1 MNLIEQITIDLRE
14 ALKTK
19 DTLRA
24 SCLRML
30 KAAVTNKEVEKGRG
44 SLKDEDIQSV
54 ISSMIRRSKE
64 AIEGFRQGNRE
75 DLVSKEEAELK
86 ILSQYLPVQLSPAEI
101 EKTIK
106 EVMVEL
112 SANGVKDLGKLM
124 KAAMARLGGKAQG
137 KEVNEIAKRLLS

>member
-19 DTLRA
+19 DTLRT

-44 SLKDEDIQSV
+44 SLIDEDIQSV

-86 ILSQYLPVQLSPAEI
+86 ILSQYLPAQLSPAEI

-106 EVMVEL
+106 AVMAEL
-112 SANGVKDLGKLM
+112 SANGVKDLGKVM
-124 KAAMARLGGKAQG
+124 KAAMTRLGGKAQG

>member
-1 MNLIEQITIDLRE
+1 MNLIEQIAIDLRE

-19 DTLRA
+19 DALRV

-44 SLKDEDIQSV
+44 SLIDEDIQSV

-86 ILSQYLPVQLSPAEI
+86 ILSQYLPAQLSPAEI

-106 EVMVEL
+106 EVVAEL
-112 SANGVKDLGKLM
+112 SASGVKDLGKVM
-124 KAAMARLGGKAQG
+124 KTAMTRLGGKAQG